1 MEGMDKETPPLP
13 NQTEM
18 TQMLK
23 IEEMDTE
30 TPPRPNQTE
39 MTKKKKLLLLLSVG
53 LVLLLGIGVGVG
65 VTIWH
70 GNKNVPDVVK
80 TCPEG
85 YQGNDCTVV
94 KTCPEGY
101 QGNDCTEC
109 DFEFLVQ
116 NRTCKG
122 TFLLRFYI
130 ETSIGIG
137 NTEVT
142 ERFSIFSLL

>member
-1 MEGMDKETPPLP
+1 MEEMDTETPPLP
-13 NQTEM
+13 NQTEIS
-18 TQMLK
+18 QMLK

-39 MTKKKKLLLLLSVG
+39 MTKKKKLLLILSFC

-85 YQGNDCTVV
+85 YQGTDCM
-94 KTCPEGY
+94 
-101 QGNDCTEC
+101 DC
-109 DFEFLVQ
+109 DFEIIVQ

-122 TFLLRFYI
+122 KFLLLFYI
-130 ETSIGIG
+130 ETIGL
-137 NTEVT
+137 EK
-142 ERFSIFSLL
+142 LK

>member
-1 MEGMDKETPPLP
+1 MDKETPPLP

-39 MTKKKKLLLLLSVG
+39 MTKKKKLLLLLSFC
-53 LVLLLGIGVGVG
+53 LVLLLGIGVG

-85 YQGNDCTVV
+85 YQGTDCM
-94 KTCPEGY
+94 
-101 QGNDCTEC
+101 DC
-109 DFEFLVQ
+109 DFEIIVQ

-122 TFLLRFYI
+122 KFLLLFYI
-130 ETSIGIG
+130 ETIGL
-137 NTEVT
+137 EK
-142 ERFSIFSLL
+142 LK